1 MSTVEVLC
9 GLTTRHEVTGNRTP
23 GGDLVRL
30 VSRVCVRV
38 FVVTFIVAI
47 AIVFPE
53 FDRIM
58 ALMGSCLCFTICI
71 ILPLAF
77 YLKIFG
83 KDISPRERAVDWL
96 LLIVS
101 SVMAITGTAWAFL
114 PKEMIAGDTSLPG
127 SHRW

>member
-1 MSTVEVLC
+1 MA
-9 GLTTRHEVTGNRTP
+9 
-23 GGDLVRL
+23 
-30 VSRVCVRV
+30 SRVCVRL
-38 FVVTFIVAI
+38 FVVTFIVVM

-83 KDISPRERAVDWL
+83 KDISSTERAVDWL

-114 PKEMIAGDTSLPG
+114 PKEMIAGDTG
-127 SHRW
+127 VH